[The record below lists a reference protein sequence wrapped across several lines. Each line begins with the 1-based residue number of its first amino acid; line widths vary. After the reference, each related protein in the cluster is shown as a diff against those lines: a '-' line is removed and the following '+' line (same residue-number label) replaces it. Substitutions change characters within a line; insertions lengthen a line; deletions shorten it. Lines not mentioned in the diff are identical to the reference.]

1 VYFVVVVPQYNNV
14 KFTPFGCDVVGKDA
28 VVKSVVEHAKQI
40 AELLDDELDE
50 LDLLDELELL
60 DDELDELDLLDELE
74 LLDDE
79 LDLLDELELFDDELD
94 LLDELDTEV
103 LELLD
108 DELDIAALDEPV
120 L

>member
-50 LDLLDELELL
+50 LDLLDELELF
-60 DDELDELDLLDELE
+60 
-74 LLDDE
+74 DDE

-108 DELDIAALDEPV
+108 DELELFDDELDIAALDEPV

>member
-50 LDLLDELELL
+50 LDLLDELEL
-60 DDELDELDLLDELE
+60 
-74 LLDDE
+74 
-79 LDLLDELELFDDELD
+79 FDDELD
-94 LLDELDTEV
+94 LLDELDTEM

-108 DELDIAALDEPV
+108 DELELFDDELDVAALDEPV